1 MKNVDFD
8 DLGPTKLLQL
18 YDPDSGLRGIVVVD
32 NIALGPAIGGVRIS
46 PTVSLQEVSRLARTM
61 TLKSAIAG
69 LDHGGGKAGI
79 IADPKQENIEQLVR
93 AFARMMRGVEE
104 YVPAPDMGSNET
116 MMVWV
121 KEEIGRVLG
130 LPEEL
135 GGLPLDKL
143 GATGYG
149 VAECA
154 EIACKHFDLPLKGA
168 RVAIQ
173 GFGNVGRAAA
183 RFLDQ
188 KGAVIVAVSD
198 SSGTLLHAE
207 GLNIDKLTT
216 TKLTKGAVR
225 ESTQGTAL
233 PDDAIFGTDCDIL
246 IPAATPD
253 VIHCGNLE
261 QIQAKLILQG
271 ANIPVTLEAEEV
283 LARKGVLVVP
293 DFIANAGGL
302 IMAAMEYRQK
312 SADEAFVAIKRKIQ
326 KNTDKILHKATK
338 ESLLPRIAAEKLAI
352 ERVKTAMA
360 IRNLSYLW
368 K

>member
-1 MKNVDFD
+1 MTKIEFD
-8 DLGPTKLLQL
+8 DLGPVKLLQL
-18 YDPDSGLRGIVVVD
+18 YDPESGLRGIVVVD

-46 PTVSLQEVSRLARTM
+46 PTVSLQEVARLARTM

-79 IADPKQENIEQLVR
+79 VADPKQQNIEQLVR
-93 AFARMMRGVEE
+93 AFARMMGGVEE
-104 YVPAPDMGSNET
+104 YVPAPDMGSDEA
-116 MMVWV
+116 MMVWI

-130 LPEEL
+130 LPEEV

-154 EIACKHFDLPLKGA
+154 EIACNYIDLPLQGS

-183 RFLDQ
+183 RFLSK

-198 SSGTLLHAE
+198 SGGTLTQGR
-207 GLNIDKLTT
+207 GLKVDELIT
-216 TKLTKGAVR
+216 TKLHKGAVL
-225 ESTQGTAL
+225 ESPQGTPL
-233 PDDAIFGTDCDIL
+233 PVEAIFCVDCDIL
-246 IPAATPD
+246 VPSATPD
-253 VIHCGNLE
+253 VIHRGNIGQLK
-261 QIQAKLILQG
+261 AKLILQG
-271 ANIPVTLEAEEV
+271 ANIPVTMEAEEL
-283 LARKGVLVVP
+283 LARNGVLVVP

-312 SADEAFVAIKRKIQ
+312 SAEEAFVAIERKIQ
-326 KNTDKILHKATK
+326 KNTDKILHKAKK
-338 ESLLPRIAAEKLAI
+338 EQLLPRVAAERLAV
-352 ERVKTAMA
+352 ERVKAAMA
-360 IRNLSYLW
+360 MRNLSYPW
-368 K
+368 H